1 MIQAKRAY
9 VKEAGH
15 ARNWPKYLLLGLG
28 IYLVWTL
35 FKGVLEIRQA
45 YLRIE
50 EAKATLEQEKAKK
63 EELASRL
70 SEVKTA
76 EYIEKV
82 ARNDLNMQL
91 PGETIVVL
99 PEIGKT
105 EGADESVEEKEVSNW
120 EKWWNLIK

>member
-50 EAKATLEQEKAKK
+50 EAKATLDQEKAKK

-99 PEIGKT
+99 PEMGKT